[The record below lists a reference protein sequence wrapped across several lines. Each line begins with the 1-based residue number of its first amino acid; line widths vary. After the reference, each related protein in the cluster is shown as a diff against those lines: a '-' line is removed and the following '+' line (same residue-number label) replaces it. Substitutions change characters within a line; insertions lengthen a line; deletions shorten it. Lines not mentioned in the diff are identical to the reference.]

1 MYTIQQILSLSTS
14 ISKIT
19 QPHNNLINFSNS
31 LVKKEFEVWSDILL
45 NSITK
50 EALLNSMSNI
60 FFILNRLP
68 NFEYMLLS
76 RQIDEIYPRVLCNS
90 IICNTENIKD
100 EEYRFFIHR
109 LCKFRDNSLLLNLYN
124 PLRAK
129 LAEEFLKNMK
139 LLEPAKILEVSDDEI
154 IFCFKD
160 IIKDWQNDATVIFFE
175 DEVKPEIPKLN
186 REKIYLRKF
195 LK

>member
-19 QPHNNLINFSNS
+19 QPHNNLIKFSNS

-129 LAEEFLKNMK
+129 LAEKLLKNMK

-154 IFCFKD
+154 IFCFKE
-160 IIKDWQNDATVIFFE
+160 IIKDWQNDATVILFE

-186 REKIYLRKF
+186 REKIYLRKS